1 MGGSWIDV
9 AHDALCMIAVLV
21 AVWLLLRRWD

>member
-1 MGGSWIDV
+1 MCRWVDV
-9 AHDALCMIAVLV
+9 AHDALCMAALLV